1 MKTTVKARNVE
12 LSSRLRIQIDR
23 KLRRLDRIAHPGA
36 EASVELTAN
45 ASRAAETANV
55 AEVTLVSNGSVLR
68 STSSGPTLIAALD
81 RLIDKLER
89 QLIRA
94 RERPRSVRGRQS
106 DQVEAVLAQAGS
118 GAGTLPELEL
128 EPVPG
133 LRGEPS
139 VVKVKR
145 FDMVPMFE
153 EDAICRME
161 ALGHAFFVFVNA
173 EASGVCVVYRRSD
186 GGYGLIE
193 PIIEPQRRR

>member
-12 LSSRLRIQIDR
+12 LTSRLRIQIDR

-45 ASRAAETANV
+45 ASRVSETANV

-68 STSSGPTLIAALD
+68 SVSAGPTLIAALD
-81 RLIDKLER
+81 RLVDKLER

-94 RERPRSVRGRQS
+94 RERPRSVRGRHN
-106 DQVEAVLAQAGS
+106 DQVDAVLAEAGS
-118 GAGTLPELEL
+118 GVGTLPELEPAPPL
-128 EPVPG
+128 QA
-133 LRGEPS
+133 EPS

-153 EDAICRME
+153 EDAIARMDE
-161 ALGHAFFVFVNA
+161 LGHAFFVFLNA
-173 EASGVCVVYRRSD
+173 EGGGVCVVYRRS
-186 GGYGLIE
+186 
-193 PIIEPQRRR
+193 